1 MKTRSNIAMNARRR
15 GLVAGAMLCVAF
27 CGSATGSVVWTGNGA
42 GNWSDASRWDGGA
55 VPKPFDA
62 VVLENGA
69 NLVID
74 EDALLKQGG
83 LIEDWTVDG
92 AWRLWGD
99 TWDKNQGYTEHKAHM
114 RADGVLVLTDDAG
127 RQRNYASITNR
138 SFGIEDTFEA
148 RFTYSAS
155 LLGRYSG
162 EMRTEGF
169 ACYFGLHGSH
179 YDTSHIFSVPEN
191 AYGFSLKIWSTGGFS
206 WIYNTERPTSAQVSG
221 TAMDIDVTQPIDMI
235 VRFDKGLLT
244 VTMRQG
250 NIVWSDSKDISA
262 GFADGRHRY
271 FIMSAG
277 TGTNPYYAYQ
287 TISNFEARALFC
299 GNVSHD
305 GYLPFGTDK
314 WQVNNSGSVA
324 IVGENEIMMKK
335 VTAAQ
340 GSIVCKKK
348 LPVKRAFTVEFV
360 ERLSNVG
367 TWAEGMSVVLQPD
380 RLSPGFSADRFSVE
394 PVSAD
399 RGVSFG
405 HKWWNPAF
413 RWCKGKT
420 YTTSVNSPNG
430 IGKLTDTD
438 YLFSFQH
445 DGFGNLRATV
455 RAAGNT
461 YIDNQEYSYIPG
473 WDGGMYL
480 GFIFG
485 AITSD
490 SLECHVKSPRIL
502 FADYGTE
509 TLADKLVVDGG
520 ASATLSVATV
530 AEDDTVPMVRFPSV
544 SLGSGC
550 SLSVAP
556 TNGNVAL
563 SFENVGVGGVASLAM
578 QNGARALVGAIDFTG
593 AAAGGLSVLG
603 DVSFGRTLAITIPDE
618 WKSQRVC
625 ACLIDGTELAGNLPD
640 IADISISMSDGTVL
654 PGGEVLR
661 SANGKLTV
669 NFQRGLIIFFR

>member
-1 MKTRSNIAMNARRR
+1 MKTKNEIAMNAGRR
-15 GLVAGAMLCVAF
+15 GLVGGVLLCVTL
-27 CGSATGSVVWTGNGA
+27 CGSAAGSVIWTGSGT
-42 GNWSDASRWDGGA
+42 GNWSDAGRWSGGT
-55 VPKPFDA
+55 VPKAVDS
-62 VVLENGA
+62 VVLGNGA
-69 NLVID
+69 NVIID
-74 EDALLKQGG
+74 EDTLLRQGG

-99 TWDKNQGYTEHKAHM
+99 TWDKNQGYTEHKAYM
-114 RADGVLVLTDDAG
+114 RGDGVLVLTDDAG

-148 RFTYSAS
+148 RFTYSAT

-169 ACYFGLHGSH
+169 ACYLGLHGAH

-191 AYGFSLKIWSTGGFS
+191 TYGFSLKIWSTGGFS

-221 TAMDIDVTQPIDMI
+221 TAMGIDVTRPIDMI

-250 NIVWSDSKDISA
+250 ETVWSSSNDISA

-277 TGTNPYYAYQ
+277 TGTNPYYACQ
-287 TISNFEARALFC
+287 TISNFEARALFS
-299 GNVSHD
+299 GTVSRD

-314 WQVNNSGSVA
+314 WQVNNSHSVA
-324 IVGENEIMMKK
+324 IVDANEIMMNK
-335 VTAAQ
+335 VTASQ

-367 TWAEGMSVVLQPD
+367 TWAEGMSVALQPD

-394 PVSAD
+394 PISAD

-413 RWCKGKT
+413 RWCKGTT
-420 YTTSVNSPNG
+420 YTTSANSPNG

-438 YLFSFQH
+438 YLFSLQH

-455 RAAGNT
+455 KAAGNT
-461 YIDNQEYSYIPG
+461 YVDTQEYSHIPS
-473 WDGGMYL
+473 WEGGMYL

-485 AITSD
+485 GIYNNE
-490 SLECHVKSPRIL
+490 SLECRVSSPRIL

-509 TLADKLVVDGG
+509 TLADKLVVDAG

-530 AEDDTVPMVRFPSV
+530 SEDDAVAMVRFPAV
-544 SLGSGC
+544 SFGAGS

-563 SFENVGVGGVASLAM
+563 SLENVNVDGVATLAM
-578 QNGARALVGAIDFTG
+578 QNGTCASIGELCFTG
-593 AAAGGLSVLG
+593 SAAGGLTATG
-603 DVSFGRTLAITIPDE
+603 DVTFVAPLSITIPAE
-618 WKSQRVC
+618 WKAAKVA
-625 ACLIDGTELAGNLPD
+625 ACLIDGRGMTGALPD
-640 IADISISMSDGTVL
+640 VSSVNVALSDGTVL
-654 PGGEVLR
+654 QNSMLKRADGR
-661 SANGKLTV
+661 LTV
-669 NFQRGLIIFFR
+669 NLATGTLLCIR

>member
-1 MKTRSNIAMNARRR
+1 MNARRR
-15 GLVAGAMLCVAF
+15 GLVGGAMLCVAL
-27 CGSATGSVVWTGNGA
+27 CGSAAGSVVWTGNGA

-55 VPKPFDA
+55 VPRSIDTVA
-62 VVLENGA
+62 LGNGA
-69 NLVID
+69 SLVID
-74 EDALLKQGG
+74 EDTLLKQGG

-99 TWDKNQGYTEHKAHM
+99 TWDKNQGYTEHKAYM
-114 RADGVLVLTDDAG
+114 REDGVLVLTDDAG

-148 RFTYSAS
+148 RFTYSAA

-169 ACYFGLHGSH
+169 ACYFGLHGAH
-179 YDTSHIFSVPEN
+179 YDTGHIFSVPEN
-191 AYGFSLKIWSTGGFS
+191 TYGFSLKIWSTGGFS

-221 TAMDIDVTQPIDMI
+221 TAMGIDVTQPIDMI

-250 NIVWSDSKDISA
+250 NAVWSDSKDISA

-271 FIMSAG
+271 FILSGG

-324 IVGENEIMMKK
+324 IVDADEIMMKK

-413 RWCKGKT
+413 RWCKGMT
-420 YTTSVNSPNG
+420 YTTSANSPNG

-455 RAAGNT
+455 KAAGNT
-461 YIDNQEYSYIPG
+461 YIDNQEYSYIPS
-473 WDGGMYL
+473 WNGGMYL

-485 AITSD
+485 GIYNNEA
-490 SLECHVKSPRIL
+490 LECHVKSPRIL

-509 TLADKLVVDGG
+509 TLADKLIVDGV

-530 AEDDTVPMVRFPSV
+530 AEDDTAPMVRFPSV
-544 SLGSGC
+544 SLGSGS

-563 SFENVGVGGVASLAM
+563 SMESVNVA
-578 QNGARALVGAIDFTG
+578 G
-593 AAAGGLSVLG
+593 AATLALQTGVRVLLGDFCFSGSAGGLTVTG
-603 DVSFGRTLAITIPDE
+603 DASFGETLSIIVPAE
-618 WKSQRVC
+618 WKTKQVC
-625 ACLIDGTELAGNLPD
+625 TSLIDGSGMIGNLPNVAA
-640 IADISISMSDGTVL
+640 IRVALSNGKVL
-654 PGGEVLR
+654 SSRDLQKFLR
-661 SANGKLTV
+661 LANGRLTID
-669 NFQRGLIIFFR
+669 FRRGLMICIQ

>member
-1 MKTRSNIAMNARRR
+1 MKKRKLKIGSM
-15 GLVAGAMLCVAF
+15 LFGAMLC
-27 CGSATGSVVWTGNGA
+27 GSAIGAVTWTGGGA
-42 GNWSDASRWDGGA
+42 GNWSDADRWDGGA
-55 VPKPFDA
+55 VPKAIDS
-62 VVLENGA
+62 VVLGDGA
-69 NLVID
+69 NVAID
-74 EDALLKQGG
+74 EDTLLRQGG

-92 AWRLWGD
+92 AWRLWGT
-99 TWDKNQGYTEHKAHM
+99 TWTKGQGYTENIAYV
-114 RADGVLVLTDDAG
+114 REDGVLVLTDDAG
-127 RQRNYASITNR
+127 MQRNYASITNR

-148 RFTYSAS
+148 RFTYSATM
-155 LLGRYSG
+155 LGRYSG

-169 ACYFGLHGSH
+169 ACYFGLHGAH
-179 YDTSHIFSVPEN
+179 YDSSHIFAVPEN
-191 AYGFSLKIWSTGGFS
+191 SYGFCLKIWSTGGFG
-206 WIYNTERPTSAQVSG
+206 WIYNTERPTSAQVSATTMG
-221 TAMDIDVTQPIDMI
+221 IDVREPIDMI

-250 NIVWSDSKDISA
+250 ETIWSSSKDISA

-287 TISNFEARALFC
+287 TISNFEARTLFS
-299 GNVSHD
+299 GTVSRD

-314 WQVNNSGSVA
+314 WQVNNSRNVA
-324 IVGENEIMMKK
+324 IVDENEIMMNK
-335 VTAAQ
+335 VTASQ

-367 TWAEGMSVVLQPD
+367 TWAEGMSIALQPD
-380 RLSPGFSADRFSVE
+380 KLSPGFSADRFSVE

-413 RWCKGKT
+413 RWCKGTT
-420 YTTSVNSPNG
+420 YTTSANSPNG

-455 RAAGNT
+455 KAAGNT
-461 YIDNQEYSYIPG
+461 YIDNQEYSHIPS
-473 WDGGMYL
+473 WNGGMYI

-485 AITSD
+485 GIYNNE
-490 SLECHVKSPRIL
+490 SLECRVSSPRIL

-509 TLADKLVVDGG
+509 TLADKLIVDAG
-520 ASATLSVATV
+520 ASATLTVATV
-530 AEDDTVPMVRFPSV
+530 AENDTAPMVRFPTV
-544 SLGSGC
+544 SFGSGS

-556 TNGNVAL
+556 TNGNVTL
-563 SFENVGVGGVASLAM
+563 SLEGVTVDGVATLAM
-578 QNGARALVGAIDFTG
+578 QNGTRASIGTLCLTG
-593 AAAGGLSVLG
+593 SAAGGLTVTGEVTFGAPLSVTVPAG
-603 DVSFGRTLAITIPDE
+603 WKAAKVS
-618 WKSQRVC
+618 
-625 ACLIDGTELAGNLPD
+625 ACLIDGTGMTGALPD
-640 IADISISMSDGTVL
+640 VSAVNVVLSDGTVL
-654 PGGEVLR
+654 QNPTLKKSG
-661 SANGKLTV
+661 GKLTI
-669 NFQRGLIIFFR
+669 NFATGTLLCVR

>member
-1 MKTRSNIAMNARRR
+1 MKKRSDIAMNTIRR
-15 GLVAGAMLCVAF
+15 GLVGGAMLCVAL
-27 CGSATGSVVWTGNGA
+27 CGSATGSVVWTGNGI
-42 GNWSDASRWDGGA
+42 GNWSDASRWAGGS
-55 VPKPFDA
+55 VPRPIDA
-62 VVLENGA
+62 VLLENGA
-69 NLVID
+69 DLVID
-74 EDALLKQGG
+74 EDMLLKQGG

-99 TWDKNQGYTEHKAHM
+99 TWDKNQGYTEHRAYM
-114 RADGVLVLTDDAG
+114 REDGVLVLTDDAG

-148 RFTYSAS
+148 RFTYSAT
-155 LLGRYSG
+155 LQGRYSG

-169 ACYFGLHGSH
+169 ACYFGLHASH

-221 TAMDIDVTQPIDMI
+221 TTMGIDVTQPIDMI

-250 NIVWSDSKDISA
+250 NVVWSDSKDIST

-271 FIMSAG
+271 FIFSGG
-277 TGTNPYYAYQ
+277 TGTNPYYACQ

-324 IVGENEIMMKK
+324 IVDENEIMMKK

-367 TWAEGMSVVLQPD
+367 TWAEGMSVALQPD
-380 RLSPGFSADRFSVE
+380 RLSPGFSADRFSVD
-394 PVSAD
+394 PLSAD

-420 YTTSVNSPNG
+420 YTTSANSPNG

-438 YLFSFQH
+438 YVFSFQH
-445 DGFGNLRATV
+445 DGFGNLRAMV
-455 RAAGNT
+455 KADGKT
-461 YIDNQEYSYIPG
+461 YIDNQVYSYIHD
-473 WDGGMYL
+473 WNGGMYL

-509 TLADKLVVDGG
+509 TLADKLIVDAG

-530 AEDDTVPMVRFPSV
+530 AEDDTAPMVRFPAV
-544 SLGSGC
+544 SFGSGS

-556 TNGNVAL
+556 TNGNVTL
-563 SFENVGVGGVASLAM
+563 SLEAVNVDDVATLAM
-578 QNGARALVGAIDFTG
+578 QNGTRASIGKLCFTG
-593 AAAGGLSVLG
+593 SAAGGLTVTG
-603 DVSFGRTLAITIPDE
+603 DVTFAVPLRVMIPAG
-618 WKSQRVC
+618 WKSAKVS
-625 ACLIDGTELAGNLPD
+625 ACLIDGRGMTDALPD
-640 IADISISMSDGTVL
+640 VSSINVALSDGTVVENSML
-654 PGGEVLR
+654 KR
-661 SANGKLTV
+661 TNGRLTV
-669 NFQRGLIIFFR
+669 NLATGTLLCIR